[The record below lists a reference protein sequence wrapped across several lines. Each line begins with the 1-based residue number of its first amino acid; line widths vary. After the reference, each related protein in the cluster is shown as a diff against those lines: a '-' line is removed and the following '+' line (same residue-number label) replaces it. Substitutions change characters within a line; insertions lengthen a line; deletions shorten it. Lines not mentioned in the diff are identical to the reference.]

1 MITMPTAVPL
11 APARRAARWLPL
23 LLQPIGLLLLIG
35 SLAGCMPRLVQPHDE
50 ALVTATEALYAEAAE
65 MIDDGIAASPRT
77 DAERDAFRPSTRSD
91 GHYSRYEPRYDKLIR
106 ASDLMILRAMAG
118 SDGVDRL
125 GQTLQAKIEAA
136 IDNAVPSVCAELTDS
151 FNELGATS
159 LTVRNQ
165 VDLKCL
171 LTRWKEQ
178 HADPALTRNSLILK
192 RANWETRRASLFRV
206 VLAIQRAQLS
216 NAP

>member
-1 MITMPTAVPL
+1 MVTMPVATLFPSRHVRAFFAVLL
-11 APARRAARWLPL
+11 AVCL
-23 LLQPIGLLLLIG
+23 
-35 SLAGCMPRLVQPHDE
+35 SGCIPRLVQPYDE
-50 ALVTATEALYAEAAE
+50 ALVTGTEALYAEAAA
-65 MIDDGIAASPRT
+65 MIDDGIVASPLT
-77 DAERDAFRPSTRSD
+77 DAERDAIRPPLKSD
-91 GHYSRYEPRYDKLIR
+91 AHFSHFAPRYDKLIR

-118 SDGVDRL
+118 SDGIDKL
-125 GQTLQAKIEAA
+125 GQKLQGKIEEA
-136 IDNAVPSVCAELTDS
+136 IENAVPSVCAELTES

-178 HADPALTRNSLILK
+178 HADPALTRNTLILK
-192 RANWETRRASLFRV
+192 RANWETRRASLFRI

-216 NAP
+216 KQP

>member
-1 MITMPTAVPL
+1 MIIKC
-11 APARRAARWLPL
+11 APVFACIEKL
-23 LLQPIGLLLLIG
+23 L
-35 SLAGCMPRLVQPHDE
+35 
-50 ALVTATEALYAEAAE
+50 
-65 MIDDGIAASPRT
+65 
-77 DAERDAFRPSTRSD
+77 AERDAIRPPLKSD
-91 GHYSRYEPRYDKLIR
+91 AHFSHFASRYDKLIR

-118 SDGVDRL
+118 SDGIDKF
-125 GQTLQAKIEAA
+125 GQKLQGKIEEA
-136 IDNAVPSVCAELTDS
+136 IENAVPSVCAELTDS

-178 HADPALTRNSLILK
+178 HADPELTRNTFILK
-192 RANWETRRASLFRV
+192 RANWESRRASLFRV

>member
-1 MITMPTAVPL
+1 MITMPTAVFPAPL
-11 APARRAARWLPL
+11 PGGFRRLPL
-23 LLQPIGLLLLIG
+23 LLRPIGAVLLAACLT
-35 SLAGCMPRLVQPHDE
+35 GCMPTLVQPHDE
-50 ALVTATEALYAEAAE
+50 ALVSATEALYAEAAE

-77 DAERDAFRPSTRSD
+77 DAERDAFRPPTRSD

-118 SDGVDRL
+118 SDGIDTL
-125 GQTLQAKIEAA
+125 GQKLQAKIEEA

-178 HADPALTRNSLILK
+178 HADPALTRNTLILK

-216 NAP
+216 NPP

>member
-1 MITMPTAVPL
+1 MITMPF
-11 APARRAARWLPL
+11 AARLAAHVRSISLPL
-23 LLQPIGLLLLIG
+23 LLTLVL
-35 SLAGCMPRLVQPHDE
+35 SGCIPRLVQPYDE
-50 ALVTATEALYAEAAE
+50 ALVVGTEALYAEAAA
-65 MIDDGIAASPRT
+65 MIDDGVATSPRT
-77 DAERDAFRPSTRSD
+77 DAERDAIRPPTKSG
-91 GHYSRYEPRYDKLIR
+91 GHVSHFAPRYDALIR

-118 SDGVDRL
+118 SDGIDKF
-125 GQTLQAKIEAA
+125 GQKLQGKIEEA
-136 IDNAVPSVCAELTDS
+136 IENAVPSVCAELTDS

-178 HADPALTRNSLILK
+178 HADPELTRNTFILK
-192 RANWETRRASLFRV
+192 RANWESRRASLFRI

-216 NAP
+216 NQP